1 MRSTARSMALL
12 VLLFFVTTAEDC
24 ITFNDDALI
33 SVDIQN
39 VTGTYPI
46 TTNTTS
52 FNNQN
57 DCVTKNPNDYIDQ
70 DLANIVDAR
79 LVDITVQTIGTFAG
93 NVSGGAVTVNG
104 ATLISYSGSWAAF
117 NTPQS
122 LLTSQLMQRNQAGVN
137 ALRSAIT
144 SGSPIRVCASG
155 AFSQPSVAGMSVRI
169 DVFAQADAEPS

>member
-12 VLLFFVTTAEDC
+12 LSMFLVTTAEDC
-24 ITFNDDALI
+24 ITVNDDALI

-46 TTNTTS
+46 TAGTTS

-57 DCVTKNPNDYIDQ
+57 DCVTKNPADYIDQ
-70 DLANIVDAR
+70 DLAEIVAAR
-79 LVDITVQTIGTFAG
+79 LVDVTVQSIGTFSG
-93 NVSGGAVTVNG
+93 NVNSGAVTVNG

-117 NTPQS
+117 NTAQS
-122 LLTSQLMQRNQAGVN
+122 LLTSQLIQRNQAGVD
-137 ALRSAIT
+137 ALNTAIRN
-144 SGSPIRVCASG
+144 GNPIRVCASG

-169 DVFAQADAEPS
+169 EVFAQADAEPS